1 MIKKSNQVDIL
12 SNNTYRYLL
21 IIAGTLFL
29 GFGII
34 GIIIPI
40 LPTTPFLLLA
50 AACYARGS
58 TRFYTWLMSNRW
70 FGTYIKNYREGK
82 GIPLLFK
89 LITIALLW
97 LTILGSIYFI
107 LSIIWIEL
115 VLLLIAAGVSIHIIL
130 IKTLKQKKD

>member
-1 MIKKSNQVDIL
+1 MKKESNQPDTSL
-12 SNNTYRYLL
+12 NKTYRYLL
-21 IIAGTLFL
+21 ITAGTFFL

-34 GIIIPI
+34 GIILPI

-58 TRFYTWLMSNRW
+58 TRFYTGLMNNRW

-89 LITIALLW
+89 IITIVLLW
-97 LTILGSIYFI
+97 LTILGSIYFVLNI
-107 LSIIWIEL
+107 LWIKL
-115 VLLLIAAGVSIHIIL
+115 VLLLIALGVTIHIVMIR
-130 IKTLKQKKD
+130 TLK

>member
-12 SNNTYRYLL
+12 LNNTYRYLL

-115 VLLLIAAGVSIHIIL
+115 VLLLIAAGVTIHIIM
-130 IKTLKQKKD
+130 IKTL